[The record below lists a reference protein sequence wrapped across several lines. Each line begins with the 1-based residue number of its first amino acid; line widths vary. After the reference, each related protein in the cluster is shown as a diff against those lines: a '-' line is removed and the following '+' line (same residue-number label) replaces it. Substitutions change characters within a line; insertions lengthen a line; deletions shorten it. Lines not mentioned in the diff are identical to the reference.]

1 MGYQHETSVPLIYFS
16 KIKKAVMV
24 NWILS
29 SLPKLRNKVD
39 CKLSYLFI
47 SAKSLL
53 FCRILEWG
61 FD

>member
-1 MGYQHETSVPLIYFS
+1 
-16 KIKKAVMV
+16 MV
-24 NWILS
+24 NWKLS

-61 FD
+61 LSPFILKLGSYVNR